1 MVMRLLRYMF
11 FTFIIVIIAAASAL
25 AVPTQITVRVKSKDA
40 KFVGTSM
47 GGALITIR
55 NVHTGELL
63 AKGRTSGGTGNTVR
77 IMKTPVT
84 RGMSLSD
91 ESAAAFGATIDIDEP
106 TLIEVSAYGPAA
118 GLQSANRVSATQW
131 VVPGKHITGGDGF
144 LMELPGF
151 VVNVEAPSSHS
162 MLAGKA
168 VTIRANVTMMCGCPI
183 TPGGL
188 WDANKIEVAALL
200 YKNGQRAGVLP
211 MQYAG
216 TPNQFTGTWTVQE
229 AGTYEAAVY
238 AYDAANGNTGI
249 DRVSFMV
256 GP

>member
-1 MVMRLLRYMF
+1 MKFNVMVLAL
-11 FTFIIVIIAAASAL
+11 FIFVAAATSAQ
-25 AVPTQITVRVKSKDA
+25 AVQTQITVRVKSKDA

-55 NVHTGELL
+55 NVQTGELL
-63 AKGRTSGGTGNTVR
+63 AKGYTSGGTGNTAR
-77 IMKTPVT
+77 IMKTPVS
-84 RGMSLSD
+84 RGMPLSD

-106 TLIEVSAYGPAA
+106 TLIEVSAYGPLA

-151 VVNVEAPSSHS
+151 VVKVEAPSSHS
-162 MLAGKA
+162 MLAAKA

-183 TPGGL
+183 TPGGI
-188 WDANKIEVAALL
+188 WDANKIEVTALL
-200 YKNGQRAGVLP
+200 YKNGKRAGVLT

-216 TPNQFTGTWTVQE
+216 MPNQFTGTWTIQE